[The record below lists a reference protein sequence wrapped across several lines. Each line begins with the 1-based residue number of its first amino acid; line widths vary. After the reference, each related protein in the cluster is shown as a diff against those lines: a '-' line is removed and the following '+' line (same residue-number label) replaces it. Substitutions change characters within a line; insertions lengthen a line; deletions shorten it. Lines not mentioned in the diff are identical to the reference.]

1 MDVVRLSLRVPRRN
15 IVRLCSL
22 LEGYEGM
29 AILRTVNP
37 AQGLIELLVAPA
49 FYDMAL
55 TWVQSLADEME
66 LDLLDAKD
74 TTSPVAEWAD
84 PCDR

>member
-15 IVRLCSL
+15 IVRLCNL

-55 TWVQSLADEME
+55 TLVRSLADEME

-74 TTSPVAEWAD
+74 TIPPVEERAD